1 MKHFFIKLISIC
13 IAIIII
19 INVAYN
25 LILADKLKDINTL
38 LSLSNNEVRR
48 DLLNKVRE
56 DAKDALEKENL
67 INDED
72 KIILYKLYIKIKKEF
87 ETIDLSDK

>member
-19 INVAYN
+19 INVTYN
-25 LILADKLKDINTL
+25 LILADRLKGIDTL
-38 LSLSNNEVRR
+38 LPLSNNEARK
-48 DLLNKVRE
+48 DLLNKIRE

>member
-1 MKHFFIKLISIC
+1 M
-13 IAIIII
+13 
-19 INVAYN
+19 
-25 LILADKLKDINTL
+25 LADKLEGINTL